1 MSDKIRLGVSA
12 CLLGERVRYD
22 GQHKHDRFITD
33 TLGRFV
39 EYVPVCP
46 EVECGLPVPREAM
59 RLVGSLEN
67 PRLMTQRSGID
78 LTEQMQ
84 SWVNKRVKELE
95 KEKLC
100 GFIFKAKSPSSG
112 MERVKVY
119 NGRGG
124 LTGFGSGMFARAF
137 MAHFPLLPVEEEGRL
152 HDPLLRENFIERIFT
167 LQRYRAAITPRI
179 SMAALTGFHAYH
191 KYLLMSHSQEAVRQ
205 MGRML
210 ANAKRDGVALK
221 ALAANYEEALLT
233 TLKLIATPR
242 KHVNVLQ
249 HMAGYLKEELA
260 ADEKKELAELL
271 AEFKQGLIPLIVPVT
286 IINHYVRK
294 YQPDYLKDQVYL
306 QPHPLELQLRNHS

>member
-1 MSDKIRLGVSA
+1 MSEKIRLGVSA

-33 TLGRFV
+33 TLGSFV

-59 RLVGSLEN
+59 RLVGSLES
-67 PRLMTQRSGID
+67 PRLMTQRTGVD

-84 SWVNKRVKELE
+84 SWAAKRIKELE
-95 KEKLC
+95 KENLC

-137 MAHFPLLPVEEEGRL
+137 MEHFPLLPVEEEGRL
-152 HDPLLRENFIERIFT
+152 HDPLLRENFIERVFT
-167 LQRYRAAITPRI
+167 LQRYRDAITPRI
-179 SMAALTGFHAYH
+179 SLAGLTAFHAHH
-191 KYLLMSHSQEAVRQ
+191 KYLLMSHNQEAVRR

-221 ALAANYEEALLT
+221 DLAAGYEEDLLK

-249 HMAGYLKEELA
+249 HMAGYLKEQLA

-294 YQPDYLKDQVYL
+294 YQPEYLKDQVYL